1 MDKWE
6 CKERYDSKWGNSL
19 IHRGSPNWWKDE
31 EESLEMVCSSLEET
45 SNEPVRKSDLI
56 QVEGTKKVRKT
67 KNNISRGNKK
77 RL

>member
-1 MDKWE
+1 
-6 CKERYDSKWGNSL
+6 
-19 IHRGSPNWWKDE
+19 
-31 EESLEMVCSSLEET
+31 MVCSSLEET
-45 SNEPVRKSDLI
+45 SNEPVRKGDLI